1 MTKKNNFP
9 KMLILMT
16 LTMGA
21 FSLALMLFATTR
33 DQNNNKP
40 ISIDLSTFRLVQLE
54 EPKVGDQIAIV
65 DTTIG
70 EVRFKLYPEYAP
82 EAVNNFVKLAE
93 SGAYNDTYVFD
104 AQNGAYSAMGAPN
117 RNGSINGSYSQDSEH
132 VEREL
137 HQNLWPFRGAVCML
151 NTTYD
156 QTLKEKI
163 FGGGTYYCGSRF
175 IILNSVKFTEEFSQ
189 DVRDSSFSP
198 ELAEAFIK
206 QGGIPN
212 FSQQMTIIGQTYKG
226 YDIVDKLASLENQEN
241 GDYLMPKEEIKVI
254 SVKIDKF
261 ADGDEIE
268 KR

>member
-137 HQNLWPFRGAVCML
+137 HLKKRSSAAVLITAEADSLYLIQLNLPRNSVRMSETRL
-151 NTTYD
+151 S
-156 QTLKEKI
+156 L
-163 FGGGTYYCGSRF
+163 
-175 IILNSVKFTEEFSQ
+175 LNSQ
-189 DVRDSSFSP
+189 
-198 ELAEAFIK
+198 
-206 QGGIPN
+206 
-212 FSQQMTIIGQTYKG
+212 
-226 YDIVDKLASLENQEN
+226 
-241 GDYLMPKEEIKVI
+241 
-254 SVKIDKF
+254 
-261 ADGDEIE
+261 
-268 KR
+268 KRS